1 MASKRW
7 QKGLMAMALVV
18 ALGLATT
25 AWLVHHALHPNT
37 RTLREQK
44 TAAALATA
52 KAALIGWA
60 VSNASKPGT
69 LPCTDT
75 SNNGSASTS
84 GTNCSAYVGRL
95 PWKQLGTGDLRDGDN
110 ECLWYALS
118 PVFRNAMNVSGSNSR
133 VNFPLNS
140 NTQGTITL
148 KDKNGNVLASKLV
161 AVILAAGSPQAGQT
175 RAGVGTTCGGNTL
188 ASNYLENLNSINNAT
203 GNYDAATGAL
213 TFVVSEPSA
222 SFNDRLSAITPEDL
236 YRPLRK
242 RIALELMGTSNPTY
256 GLLWYYNKNHVY
268 PWAANASYTQQAG
281 TTSQYLPYGDLNFS
295 VSALNAWLVNNQ
307 WLPLVTYS
315 LGSDF
320 QPGTTYPQQCAT
332 GCLMARGEQAQASV
346 QVGGGNGTWTTRVC
360 ATNALVKHCPLP

>member
-1 MASKRW
+1 MAPKHGQR
-7 QKGLMAMALVV
+7 GVLAMALVL
-18 ALGLATT
+18 ALGLVMTT
-25 AWLVHHALHPNT
+25 WLMHHTLYENAQ
-37 RTLREQK
+37 TLREQK
-44 TAAALATA
+44 TAAALAAA
-52 KAALIGWA
+52 KTALIGWS
-60 VSNASKPGT
+60 VSNPSKPGT

-75 SNNGSASTS
+75 TNSGSASTS

-118 PVFRNAMNVSGSNSR
+118 PIFRNAMNVSGSNSR

-148 KDKNGNVLASKLV
+148 KDKSGNVLASKLA
-161 AVILAAGSPQAGQT
+161 AVILAPGTPRPGQARTGSA
-175 RAGVGTTCGGNTL
+175 TTCGGNTT
-188 ASNYLENLNSINNAT
+188 ASNYLESLTGINNAT
-203 GNYDAATGAL
+203 GNYDATTGVL
-213 TFVVSEPSA
+213 TFVISEPTA
-222 SFNDRLSAITPEDL
+222 TFNDRLIAIGIEDL
-236 YRPLRK
+236 YSPLRK

-268 PWAANASYTQQAG
+268 PWAANASYVQQSG
-281 TTSQYLPYGDLNFS
+281 STSQYLPFGDLNFA

-320 QPGTTYPQQCAT
+320 QPGTVYPQQCGS
-332 GCLMARGEQAQASV
+332 GCLAIRGEQAQASIM
-346 QVGGGNGTWTTRVC
+346 VGGGSSIWTTRVC
-360 ATNALVKHCPLP
+360 ATNTLVTECPLP